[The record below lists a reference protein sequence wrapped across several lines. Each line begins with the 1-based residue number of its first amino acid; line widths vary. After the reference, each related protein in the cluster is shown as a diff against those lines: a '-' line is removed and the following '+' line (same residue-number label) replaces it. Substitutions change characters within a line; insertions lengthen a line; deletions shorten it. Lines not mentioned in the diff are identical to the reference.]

1 LFLFRVW
8 SRDPGFMVKR
18 LALLAVEQIDTLL
31 SDEMKEEGLGVCS
44 VGSALT
50 QGE

>member
-1 LFLFRVW
+1 
-8 SRDPGFMVKR
+8 MVKR